1 VLKEIEMTIDK
12 FNNELTIIRSGRKLY
27 SRLLS
32 DEAKYLINS
41 FISTAYKNILG
52 TLLLD
57 KIPFEVTNYN
67 KRNYFYVRTDNI
79 DDDTDV
85 KIKELIKTSKSY
97 EELVS
102 KVEELGF
109 KNLKDVII
117 I

>member
-1 VLKEIEMTIDK
+1 MNIDK
-12 FNNELTIIRSGRKLY
+12 FNNELTIIRSSRKLY

-32 DEAKYLINS
+32 DKAKYLINS
-41 FISTAYKNILG
+41 FISSAYKNILG

-57 KIPFEVTNYN
+57 KIPFEVFNYN
-67 KRNYFYVRTDNI
+67 KKNYFYIKTDNI
-79 DDDTDV
+79 DDDNDT

>member
-1 VLKEIEMTIDK
+1 MNIDK

-41 FISTAYKNILG
+41 FISSAYKNILG
-52 TLLLD
+52 TLILD
-57 KIPFEVTNYN
+57 KIPFEVFNYN
-67 KRNYFYVRTDNI
+67 KKNYFYIKTDNI
-79 DDDTDV
+79 DDDNDT

>member
-1 VLKEIEMTIDK
+1 MNIDK
-12 FNNELTIIRSGRKLY
+12 FNNELTIIRSSRKLY

-41 FISTAYKNILG
+41 FISSAYKNILG

-57 KIPFEVTNYN
+57 KIPFEVFNYN
-67 KRNYFYVRTDNI
+67 KKNYFYIKTDNI
-79 DDDTDV
+79 DDDNDT

>member
-1 VLKEIEMTIDK
+1 MTIDK
-12 FNNELTIIRSGRKLY
+12 FNDELTIIRSSRKLY

-32 DEAKYLINS
+32 YEAKYLINN
-41 FISTAYKNILG
+41 FISSAYKNILG

-57 KIPFEVTNYN
+57 KIPFEVFNYN
-67 KRNYFYVRTDNI
+67 KKNYFYIKTDNI
-79 DDDTDV
+79 DDDT

>member
-1 VLKEIEMTIDK
+1 MNIDK

-41 FISTAYKNILG
+41 FISSAYKNILG

-57 KIPFEVTNYN
+57 KIPFEVLNYN
-67 KRNYFYVRTDNI
+67 KKNYFYIKTDNI
-79 DDDTDV
+79 DDDNDT